1 MSRRKKRPQS
11 TQLAAKASHSASPK
25 STKAQNRR
33 SLLALGSVLAV
44 LAVFGVGL
52 WWVNRSSATAS
63 NFPVGEVTSCKQI
76 PPFAQAQGFGVN
88 AVLDTQA
95 RRVRGMVMYDLTSDG
110 QEASQPAPYQ
120 HPSWSKAGYLSS
132 PILDRDGA
140 IYVGAVPWVSIL
152 YNPPA
157 AANKVYRI
165 DPRTA
170 ELSELLDL
178 PTAASANNTNPYGIL
193 ALNYDCNTHSLYVS
207 SVLGSTKDQQFGRI
221 FRVDLATN
229 KASIVLDG
237 VDSFGIGV
245 YNGNTGKR
253 LYYALAR
260 QPQIYSIAL
269 DNQGNP
275 TGQPRQEI
283 DFSGQGYHGDERGRR
298 ISFGD
303 ATMQVRIVQFDYT
316 LTAVTNPNE
325 TTLSYR
331 YNPQTDSWQA
341 EP

>member
-11 TQLAAKASHSASPK
+11 AQPAIKAAKLPVKPNQAN
-25 STKAQNRR
+25 NRR

-44 LAVFGVGL
+44 FAVLGLGV
-52 WWVNRSSATAS
+52 WWLNRSSATAS
-63 NFPVGEVTSCKQI
+63 NFAQGEVTSCKQI

-95 RRVRGMVMYDLTSDG
+95 RRVRGMVMYDLTSEG

-120 HPSWSKAGYLSS
+120 HPSWAQAGYLSS

-157 AANKVYRI
+157 AANKLYRI

-178 PTAASANNTNPYGIL
+178 PTAAPANNTNPYGIL

-207 SVLGSTKDQQFGRI
+207 SVLGSTKQQQFGRI
-221 FRVDLATN
+221 FRVDLASK

-237 VDSFGIGV
+237 VDSFGLGV
-245 YNGNTGKR
+245 YNGSSGKR

-269 DNQGNP
+269 DAQGNP

-298 ISFGD
+298 ITFGD

-325 TTLSYR
+325 STLSYR
-331 YNPQTDSWQA
+331 YNPETDSWQA
-341 EP
+341 AE

>member
-11 TQLAAKASHSASPK
+11 TQAARPSAKPSQAS
-25 STKAQNRR
+25 NRR

-44 LAVFGVGL
+44 LGVLGL
-52 WWVNRSSATAS
+52 GVWWVNRSSASS
-63 NFPVGEVTSCKQI
+63 NNFALGEVTSCKQI

-95 RRVRGMVMYDLTSDG
+95 RRVRGMVMYDLNSEG

-120 HPSWSKAGYLSS
+120 HPSWAKAGYLSS

-157 AANKVYRI
+157 AANKLYRI
-165 DPRTA
+165 DPRSA

-178 PTAASANNTNPYGIL
+178 PSAAPANSTNPYGIL

-207 SVLGSTKDQQFGRI
+207 SVFGSTKQQQFGRI
-221 FRVDLATN
+221 FRVDLASN
-229 KASIVLDG
+229 QVSIVLDG
-237 VDSFGIGV
+237 VDSFGLGV
-245 YNGNTGKR
+245 YNGSSGKR

-269 DNQGNP
+269 DQRGNP
-275 TGQPRQEI
+275 TGQPRQEL

-331 YNPQTDSWQA
+331 YNPETDSWQS

>member
-11 TQLAAKASHSASPK
+11 AQPAPKAAKSLAKPHQAS
-25 STKAQNRR
+25 NRR

-44 LAVFGVGL
+44 LAVLGLGV
-52 WWVNRSSATAS
+52 WWLNRSSAIAS
-63 NFPVGEVTSCKQI
+63 TFAQGEVTSCKQI

-95 RRVRGMVMYDLTSDG
+95 RRVRGMVMYDLTSEG

-120 HPSWSKAGYLSS
+120 HPSWAKAGYLSS

-157 AANKVYRI
+157 AANKLYRI

-178 PTAASANNTNPYGIL
+178 PTAAPANNTNPYGVL

-207 SVLGSTKDQQFGRI
+207 SVFGSTKQQQFGRI
-221 FRVDLATN
+221 FRVDLASK

-245 YNGNTGKR
+245 YNGSSGKR

-298 ISFGD
+298 ITFGD

-325 TTLSYR
+325 STLSYR
-331 YNPQTDSWQA
+331 YNPENDSWQA
-341 EP
+341 AE